1 MKKSLL
7 LSVSLIAALCTSAF
21 ATKPA
26 GHPSAAAQGLTAQPS
41 ASETLSGKA
50 LQTMNSGGYT
60 YIYLQKKNGEKVW
73 VAVPET
79 TVKTGSQ
86 ISFKPGIEMRKF
98 ESKSLKRTFDSIIF
112 SDGVQGA
119 PATAGA
125 APAAMSSMD
134 KAPGMARTTTSK
146 ENKISVSKATG
157 PNATTIEG
165 AYGNSAKLA
174 KKKVVIKGKV
184 VKVSAGIMGKNWVH
198 IQDGTG
204 SQAKGN
210 YDLTCTTAGDL
221 PNVGDVVTISGTLT
235 KDKDFGAGY
244 FYKVII
250 ENSTIK
256 K

>member
-26 GHPSAAAQGLTAQPS
+26 GHPSAASQGLTAQP
-41 ASETLSGKA
+41 AAPETLSGKA

-98 ESKSLKRTFDSIIF
+98 ESKSLKRKFDSIIF

-119 PATAGA
+119 GTASA
-125 APAAMSSMD
+125 APAAMNAMD
-134 KAPGMARTTTSK
+134 KAPGSMSRTTTSK

-157 PNATTIEG
+157 ANATTIEG
-165 AYGNSAKLA
+165 AYGNSAKLD
-174 KKKVVIKGKV
+174 KQKVVIRGKV

-250 ENSTIK
+250 ENSTVK